1 VRVRD
6 GLGIG
11 RGLGGGRSI
20 ELHDSIDTS
29 AKSECA
35 NVPSRAFAHGGY
47 LRAPSPESKR
57 HAAKKVH
64 FPGTETPPLVV
75 YSSRKPDDTRS

>member
-20 ELHDSIDTS
+20 ELHDSIDM
-29 AKSECA
+29 
-35 NVPSRAFAHGGY
+35 
-47 LRAPSPESKR
+47 SKR